1 LKKLNR
7 EKKSIKILK
16 NLIGSVLFYKFETE
30 KIKLNRKNRAELE
43 KNLSQTEKIMPNR
56 FEPGFFLKKL
66 NLTKTDRFEPVSI
79 LLKKIQFKFF
89 FFNKNQTEPKIT
101 ISISL
106 SRCFL

>member
-1 LKKLNR
+1 LKKSNR

-79 LLKKIQFKFF
+79 LLKKIQFNYFF
-89 FFNKNQTEPKIT
+89 LIKTKPNQK
-101 ISISL
+101 
-106 SRCFL
+106 